1 MGAFYPLLPNFPMP
15 RIKNV
20 RARTPVAILN
30 QEVTLKIKSYAKK
43 NRNAER

>member
-1 MGAFYPLLPNFPMP
+1 MGALYPPLLNFPMP

-20 RARTPVAILN
+20 RARAPVAILN
-30 QEVTLKIKSYAKK
+30 QEVNLRIKSYAK